1 MLWKIRI
8 SSENKHPL
16 ELSLLM
22 ISMFLLRVFC
32 PLLFENHEKEFC
44 LFFFYQILAQSNL
57 QIFLHWKTP
66 PQRREGG
73 QLCGFF
79 CPMASIR
86 SARCYILQIFRPK
99 ERWIEPI
106 ILHKMA
112 TNKKSGKARP
122 TTMWIHVLIFTVGC
136 IMFCKGRGCNISF
149 ESTHTGSR
157 HAIGENECWLLI
169 FGAVDWFLYWWWRM
183 IDCW

>member
-1 MLWKIRI
+1 
-8 SSENKHPL
+8 
-16 ELSLLM
+16 M

-32 PLLFENHEKEFC
+32 PLLFENDEKEFC
-44 LFFFYQILAQSNL
+44 LFFFYRILAQSNL

-136 IMFCKGRGCNISF
+136 IMFCKGRGCNIF
-149 ESTHTGSR
+149 LKVHTQAQDMRSGKTSADFLFLVQGHLKR
-157 HAIGENECWLLI
+157 CVLMGILYFAFHILYFAIFIL
-169 FGAVDWFLYWWWRM
+169 
-183 IDCW
+183 